1 MAETDVS
8 VQPPLEPGD
17 APATPDVAPATPD
30 VAAPLLA
37 PPPPVRPPPPETEV
51 PIDEERA
58 ILSAAIPGSEKGARK
73 LRGEAKQL
81 IRSGSALGRFAA
93 QRILS
98 KADRRESELLNH
110 RAKVAFY
117 DTAALCVNVYYN
129 ELGKPKPNKVVLDG
143 AMAAMRGAGIV
154 VDSTPLSQDDRAKAV
169 DEAREVSNMEPAELL
184 SRVTQRLAAMRS
196 KPAGA
201 S

>member
-17 APATPDVAPATPD
+17 APAPPAVVEPPT
-30 VAAPLLA
+30 PLLA

-58 ILSAAIPGSEKGARK
+58 ILSAAIPGSEHGSRK